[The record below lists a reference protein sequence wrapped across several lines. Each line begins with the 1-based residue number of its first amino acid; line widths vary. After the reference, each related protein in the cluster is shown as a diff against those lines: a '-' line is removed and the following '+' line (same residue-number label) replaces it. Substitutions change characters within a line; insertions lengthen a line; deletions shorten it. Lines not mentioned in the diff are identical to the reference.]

1 MRILNLNGKCSDL
14 CYAEY
19 SVDGKIVAKSDG
31 YVPDIKG
38 IGGGDYIEM
47 DIDLDTGQILNWK
60 PSTHQEV
67 MEAVKGYDDSDEDED
82 PEGEGRYQDED
93 GNWVGPTK
101 TVLDASINKMLD
113 ELDFKDDI
121 L

>member
-19 SVDGKIVAKSDG
+19 SVDEKIVAKSDG

-38 IGGGDYIEM
+38 IGGGDYIKLK
-47 DIDLDTGQILNWK
+47 IDLDTGQILNWK
-60 PSTHQEV
+60 PSSHQEV
-67 MEAVKGYDDSDEDED
+67 IEAIKGDDDSEDEED
-82 PEGEGRYQDED
+82 TEGEGCYQDED

-101 TVLDASINKMLD
+101 TELDASINKMLS
-113 ELDFKDDI
+113 ELDFKDE

>member
-1 MRILNLNGKCSDL
+1 M
-14 CYAEY
+14 AEY
-19 SVDGKIVAKSDG
+19 SVDGKIVARSDG

-60 PSTHQEV
+60 PSTHIEV
-67 MEAVKGYDDSDEDED
+67 LEAVKGYDDSDEDEED
-82 PEGEGRYQDED
+82 TEGEGRYQDED

-101 TVLDASINKMLD
+101 TALDASINKMLD